1 MSRHARKRAI
11 LVRIP
16 WLGGREAGEAFRR
29 SRPLFRSL
37 VRGKLISFIRGGDEG
52 GGRRQRERR
61 GGEGET
67 SFCSQARGSAKF
79 YFGRVPRKDY
89 PYRENMEVKGAS
101 RKRGLSSS
109 FESIS
114 NHPLHSSRSRLAR
127 PEFVPPT
134 PPTPPPTLP
143 ATEGSTFSISR
154 CEYIRRDGGP
164 LYLILWLINSR
175 VGGWRGSRD
184 IYFVDGEREKAFE
197 CFPLDVSGDYILFIS
212 LCPSGSSL
220 VPYINYTGRNAVDN
234 YL

>member
-1 MSRHARKRAI
+1 M
-11 LVRIP
+11 VEGE
-16 WLGGREAGEAFRR
+16 GGEEAFRR

-114 NHPLHSSRSRLAR
+114 N
-127 PEFVPPT
+127 
-134 PPTPPPTLP
+134 PPPPPPFLEI
-143 ATEGSTFSISR
+143 AISPPG
-154 CEYIRRDGGP
+154 IRASYSSYSSP
-164 LYLILWLINSR
+164 
-175 VGGWRGSRD
+175 
-184 IYFVDGEREKAFE
+184 
-197 CFPLDVSGDYILFIS
+197 PPP
-212 LCPSGSSL
+212 CPQPKDRPFRSL
-220 VPYINYTGRNAVDN
+220 VANISAEMGDPSI
-234 YL
+234 

>member
-1 MSRHARKRAI
+1 M
-11 LVRIP
+11 VEGE
-16 WLGGREAGEAFRR
+16 GGEEAFRR

-52 GGRRQRERR
+52 EGRRERERR

-114 NHPLHSSRSRLAR
+114 NHPPPPPFLEIAISPPGIRASYSSYSSLPHLAR
-127 PEFVPPT
+127 NRRIDLFDLSLRIYPPRWGT
-134 PPTPPPTLP
+134 PLSDPM
-143 ATEGSTFSISR
+143 
-154 CEYIRRDGGP
+154 
-164 LYLILWLINSR
+164 
-175 VGGWRGSRD
+175 
-184 IYFVDGEREKAFE
+184 VDK
-197 CFPLDVSGDYILFIS
+197 
-212 LCPSGSSL
+212 
-220 VPYINYTGRNAVDN
+220 
-234 YL
+234 

>member
-1 MSRHARKRAI
+1 M
-11 LVRIP
+11 VEGE
-16 WLGGREAGEAFRR
+16 GGEEAFRR

-114 NHPLHSSRSRLAR
+114 NPPPPPPFLEIAISPPGIRASYSSYSSLPHLAR
-127 PEFVPPT
+127 NRRIDLFDLSMRIYPPRWGT
-134 PPTPPPTLP
+134 PLSDPM
-143 ATEGSTFSISR
+143 
-154 CEYIRRDGGP
+154 
-164 LYLILWLINSR
+164 
-175 VGGWRGSRD
+175 
-184 IYFVDGEREKAFE
+184 VDK
-197 CFPLDVSGDYILFIS
+197 
-212 LCPSGSSL
+212 
-220 VPYINYTGRNAVDN
+220 
-234 YL
+234 

>member
-1 MSRHARKRAI
+1 MVGRK
-11 LVRIP
+11 
-16 WLGGREAGEAFRR
+16 GGWGGEGAFRR

-114 NHPLHSSRSRLAR
+114 NHP
-127 PEFVPPT
+127 
-134 PPTPPPTLP
+134 PPPPFLEI
-143 ATEGSTFSISR
+143 AISPPG
-154 CEYIRRDGGP
+154 IRASYSSYSSP
-164 LYLILWLINSR
+164 
-175 VGGWRGSRD
+175 
-184 IYFVDGEREKAFE
+184 
-197 CFPLDVSGDYILFIS
+197 PPP
-212 LCPSGSSL
+212 CPQPKDRPFRSL
-220 VPYINYTGRNAVDN
+220 VANISAEMGDPSI
-234 YL
+234 

>member
-1 MSRHARKRAI
+1 M
-11 LVRIP
+11 VEGE
-16 WLGGREAGEAFRR
+16 GGEEAFRR

-52 GGRRQRERR
+52 EGRRERERR

-114 NHPLHSSRSRLAR
+114 NPPPPPLHSSRSRLAR

-134 PPTPPPTLP
+134 PPTPPPLHL
-143 ATEGSTFSISR
+143 AR
-154 CEYIRRDGGP
+154 NRRIDLFDLSLRIYPPRWGTP
-164 LYLILWLINSR
+164 LS
-175 VGGWRGSRD
+175 D
-184 IYFVDGEREKAFE
+184 PMVDK
-197 CFPLDVSGDYILFIS
+197 
-212 LCPSGSSL
+212 
-220 VPYINYTGRNAVDN
+220 
-234 YL
+234 